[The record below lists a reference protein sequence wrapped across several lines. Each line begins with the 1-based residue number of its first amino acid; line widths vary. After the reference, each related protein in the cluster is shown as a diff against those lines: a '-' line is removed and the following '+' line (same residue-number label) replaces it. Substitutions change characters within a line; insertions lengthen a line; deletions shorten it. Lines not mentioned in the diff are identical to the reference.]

1 MENNEVNN
9 EEKNEN
15 NKAAYL
21 SITFLVALLVI
32 GGFTT
37 YTKYNK
43 KAYKPNNYYEN
54 NNKSKNQNKNNI
66 ETNNNVKEPE
76 YIVPGNSKEQPYNNQ
91 QENNNENTIQT
102 DNDDG
107 TNNAY
112 TEDEYYNKDD
122 DISKELVIINDR
134 NYTSNYFHIEKGN
147 IYDIYKD
154 YSINYDTSKYGKV
167 FTNSKVTYDYPVFD
181 IDTPSIKEFNAFI
194 KKQWDTTEK
203 EMSIN
208 EGVISDS
215 GCICIKKDNKFYCQQ
230 TLIFPEYSIYEEKE
244 RIIVR
249 ISNGMQTYCSGTAFW
264 GNFYTISLA
273 EQKVLNQDEII
284 NSFGYNRNEIIDELD
299 KYVIEQAKVENSD
312 YTESDIKDINDTA
325 EFFIYNNQLTIGY
338 QYYDSIKFV
347 QYINNT
353 FTDITK
359 EAFEK
364 IIQEKYW

>member
-43 KAYKPNNYYEN
+43 KAYKPNNYYENNYYEN

-107 TNNAY
+107 TNKAY

-122 DISKELVIINDR
+122 DISKELIILNDR

-154 YSINYDTSKYGKV
+154 YSINYDNSKYGKV
-167 FTNSKVTYDYPVFD
+167 FTNTKITYDYPVFD

-203 EMSIN
+203 EMSIY
-208 EGVISDS
+208 EGGVSDS
-215 GCICIKKDNKFYCQQ
+215 GCICIKKDNQFYCQQ

-249 ISNGMQTYCSGTAFW
+249 IDNGMYTFCSGAAI
-264 GNFYTISLA
+264 GGKFYTISLN
-273 EQKVLNQDEII
+273 EKKVLNKDEII
-284 NSFGYNRNEIIDELD
+284 NSFGYTYNEIIDKLD
-299 KYVIEQAKVENSD
+299 KYLLERAKVENNH
-312 YTESDIKDINDTA
+312 YYESEMKDINNTA
-325 EFFIYNNQLTIGY
+325 EFFIYNNQLTIGHLY
-338 QYYDSIKFV
+338 NDYIEFV
-347 QYINNT
+347 QYTNDT
-353 FTDITK
+353 FTDIT
-359 EAFEK
+359 EEVFEK
-364 IIQEKYW
+364 IM